1 MSQWV
6 LSIVGVIILGVL
18 TDILL
23 PEGQTNKYIKGIF
36 SIVIIFVIIS
46 PLPKLLNRDMN
57 FDTIF
62 DFSADIKLDNEFLN
76 NVASKKYYEK
86 EKSVEKLLK
95 EKGYDNT
102 SVSIVENS
110 RNLTIID
117 YVNVNLSKSSI
128 DKNSAHIDISNK
140 VKAIVSNFLN
150 LDLDQVRV
158 LYGG

>member
-46 PLPKLLNRDMN
+46 PLPKLLNRDIN

>member
-1 MSQWV
+1 